1 MRRYD
6 IVLLDADNT
15 LFDFNAAEAQ
25 ALEAVL
31 AEFGWPCDAESKRAY
46 LEINHALWTAF
57 DRGEAEEGFLTVER
71 FRRLGEHLGRSA
83 DPAEMNRRYLD
94 HLGEC
99 GLLLPGAEDLCRT
112 LREAG
117 CRLALATNGV
127 ARVQYA
133 RLAGSPLAPYLER
146 LFISGEMGTRKPE
159 PAFFRAALSAMGAE
173 DMSRCV
179 MVGDGLG
186 SDVKGALSVG
196 LDVIWFAPGGGTAPA
211 DLTPTYTARSL
222 AEIGRIICQ
231 SPRSTERGDSG
242 HV

>member
-15 LFDFNAAEAQ
+15 LFDFNAAEAR
-25 ALEAVL
+25 ALDAVL
-31 AEFGWPCDAESKRAY
+31 AEFGWPRDEETKQTY
-46 LEINHALWTAF
+46 LEINHALWSAF

-71 FRRLGEHLGRSA
+71 FRRLGERLGRRA

-94 HLGEC
+94 CLGAC
-99 GLLLPGAEDLCRT
+99 SLLLLGAEELCRT
-112 LREAG
+112 LRAAG

-127 ARVQYA
+127 ARVQHA
-133 RLAGSPLAPYLER
+133 RLAGSPLVPYLER

-159 PAFFRAALSAMGAE
+159 PAFFRAALAAMGAE
-173 DMSRCV
+173 DMDRCV

-196 LDVIWFAPGGGTAPA
+196 LDVIWFAPGGADAPA
-211 DLTPTYTARSL
+211 DRRPTHTARSL
-222 AEIGRIICQ
+222 EEIGRIIC
-231 SPRSTERGDSG
+231 STPRNT
-242 HV
+242 